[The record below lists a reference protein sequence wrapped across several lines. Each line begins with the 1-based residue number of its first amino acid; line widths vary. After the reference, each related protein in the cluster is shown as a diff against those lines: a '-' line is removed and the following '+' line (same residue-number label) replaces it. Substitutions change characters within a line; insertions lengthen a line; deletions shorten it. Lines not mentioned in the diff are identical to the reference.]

1 MALLRQKNTP
11 ASNAT
16 WTEHT
21 YSREYKVVGGLVEVD
36 VQDHIDLFLGR
47 GYEIVTEED
56 LNKPV
61 RVLGVIRREEEVDPQ
76 GTQTVSVQDES
87 DETSDAP
94 LAEEEATVEAEAEA
108 TPEQAQEAPKAA
120 PKKRGRGRPRKN
132 K

>member
-1 MALLRQKNTP
+1 M
-11 ASNAT
+11 
-16 WTEHT
+16 
-21 YSREYKVVGGLVEVD
+21 
-36 VQDHIDLFLGR
+36 
-47 GYEIVTEED
+47 
-56 LNKPV
+56 

-94 LAEEEATVEAEAEA
+94 LAEEEATVEAEPQA
-108 TPEQAQEAPKAA
+108 TPEQAQEAPKET